1 MDTHILLFL
10 VAILATAIS
19 SMAGGGG
26 GLLTF
31 PLLMTVL
38 PPVTADATSA
48 VALLPAYMTSTWG
61 SLQAFASRAPLVL
74 AASRAELVR

>member
-19 SMAGGGG
+19 SIAGGG

-31 PLLMTVL
+31 PLLMMVL
-38 PPVTADATSA
+38 TPVTADATSA

-61 SLQAFASRAPLVL
+61 SLQASASCAPLVL
-74 AASRAELVR
+74 AASRAELDR

>member
-19 SMAGGGG
+19 SIAGGG